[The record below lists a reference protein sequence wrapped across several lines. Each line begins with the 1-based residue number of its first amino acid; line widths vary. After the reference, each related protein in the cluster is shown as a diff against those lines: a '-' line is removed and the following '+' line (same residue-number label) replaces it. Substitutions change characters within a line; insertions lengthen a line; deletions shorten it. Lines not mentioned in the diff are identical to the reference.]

1 MHSASRPIN
10 VNFPGLQSRRV
21 KFHGLMH
28 MLIARFK
35 KYIYT
40 CQHDILCG
48 KPDAFSESG
57 MFTENHVASK

>member
-1 MHSASRPIN
+1 
-10 VNFPGLQSRRV
+10 
-21 KFHGLMH
+21 MH

-40 CQHDILCG
+40 WHDILCG

-57 MFTENHVASK
+57 MFTENHVAIKWNTQ

>member
-1 MHSASRPIN
+1 
-10 VNFPGLQSRRV
+10 
-21 KFHGLMH
+21 MH

-57 MFTENHVASK
+57 MFTENHVAIK